1 MTLHRP
7 SHADRSLSIK
17 IDAGAPR
24 EFILR
29 SFASGSP
36 TGGRDRASCRHRRLH
51 RKLAVSAAIV
61 LAAIRKG
68 QFLHLQYQ
76 VAGALASLR
85 GGQSVFAYVAT
96 IKQRKKPNAGASS
109 SPRERDHQP
118 APAARALALGIAEE
132 TLPRLRGNEGHGDKT

>member
-1 MTLHRP
+1 MTLDPP

-51 RKLAVSAAIV
+51 RKLAASAVIV

-68 QFLHLQYQ
+68 QFLHYQ
-76 VAGALASLR
+76 VAGPLASLR
-85 GGQSVFAYVAT
+85 GGQSVFAYVAI

-118 APAARALALGIAEE
+118 VPAARAQALGMSEE